1 MQITRKAEVDKV
13 IGAYK
18 LLLKRNRKDIVRS
31 QEAAAT
37 AALKE
42 REAAK
47 PPTP

>member
-1 MQITRKAEVDKV
+1 MLLTRKAQVDQV

-18 LLLKRNRKDIVRS
+18 LLLKRKRKDIVRA
-31 QEAAAT
+31 QEAAEA

-42 REAAK
+42 REKAK

>member
-1 MQITRKAEVDKV
+1 MQITRKAQVDQV

-18 LLLKRNRKDIVRS
+18 LLLKRKRKDIVRS
-31 QEAAAT
+31 QELAEAL
-37 AALKE
+37 ALKE